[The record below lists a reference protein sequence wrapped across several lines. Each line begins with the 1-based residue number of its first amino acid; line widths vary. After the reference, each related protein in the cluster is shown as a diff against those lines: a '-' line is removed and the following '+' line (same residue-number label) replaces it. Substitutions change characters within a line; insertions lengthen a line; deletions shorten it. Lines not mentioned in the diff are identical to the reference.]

1 MSWKS
6 IRLGDAFRFAAKSK
20 FKASQGKEEGRYKFF
35 TSSPVQKKW
44 IDEATFESESIIFG
58 TGGSASIHYSMDKFS
73 TSTDCLVAELN
84 ESAELSI
91 KYVYYFLLFNIE
103 ILERGFKGAGLK
115 HISKKYID
123 DIKIP
128 VPSYAEQ
135 LDFVKLFDK
144 IFIIKN
150 SREEAIAKL
159 MQLMESIFFE
169 MFVNPKIDSKK
180 WVTTQVEFCAD
191 PEKGSIRTGPFGSDL
206 LHSEFTDAGIAV
218 LGIDNAVKNYFSW
231 AELRYISVEKY
242 NQLKKYTVKAG
253 DVLITIMGTCGR
265 CAVVPDDIGL
275 AINTKHLCCITL
287 DESKC
292 LPTFLHSYFLLHP
305 TSRQYLSQTAKG
317 AVMNGLNMGIIK
329 AMPIVL
335 PPLKLQEKYEACVKQ
350 INNQKDKQKLMLNEC
365 RALLSSISEKA
376 FVSGLSHE

>member
-1 MSWKS
+1 MSSKI
-6 IRLGDAFRFAAKSK
+6 IRLGDVFRFAAKSK
-20 FKASQGKEEGRYKFF
+20 FKASQGKEEGQYKFF

-58 TGGSASIHYSMDKFS
+58 TGGSASVHYAIDKFS
-73 TSTDCLVAELN
+73 TSTDCLVAELDKK
-84 ESAELSI
+84 AELSI

-103 ILERGFKGAGLK
+103 VLERGFKGAGLK
-115 HISKKYID
+115 HISKKYIE

-128 VPSYAEQ
+128 APSYVEQ
-135 LDFVKLFDK
+135 LHYVELFDK
-144 IFIIKN
+144 SLNIKN
-150 SREEAIAKL
+150 SREEAITKL
-159 MQLMESIFFE
+159 TQLTESIFFD
-169 MFVNPKIDSKK
+169 MFVNPKVVSEK
-180 WVTTQVEFCAD
+180 WVTTKVEFCAE
-191 PEKGSIRTGPFGSDL
+191 PKKGSIRTGPFGSDL

-231 AELRYISVEKY
+231 SELRYISREKY

-265 CAVVPDDIGL
+265 CAVVPDDIGI

-287 DESKC
+287 DDSKC
-292 LPTFLHSYFLLHP
+292 LPKFLHSYFLLHP

-329 AMPIVL
+329 TMPIVL
-335 PPLKLQEKYEACVKQ
+335 PPLKLQAQYEACVKQ
-350 INNQKDKQKLMLNEC
+350 INDQMNKQKLMLDGC
-365 RALLSSISEKA
+365 GRLLNSISEKA
-376 FVSGLSHE
+376 FISGL

>member
-1 MSWKS
+1 VSSKI
-6 IRLGDAFRFAAKSK
+6 IRLGDVFRFAAKSK
-20 FKASQGKEEGRYKFF
+20 FKASQGKEEGKYKFF

-58 TGGSASIHYSMDKFS
+58 TGGSASVHYAIDKFS
-73 TSTDCLVAELN
+73 TSTDCLVAELDK
-84 ESAELSI
+84 EAELSI

-103 ILERGFKGAGLK
+103 VLERGFKGAGLK
-115 HISKKYID
+115 HISKKYIE
-123 DIKIP
+123 DIRIP
-128 VPSYAEQ
+128 APSYVEQ
-135 LDFVKLFDK
+135 LHFVELFDK
-144 IFIIKN
+144 TLNIKN
-150 SREEAIAKL
+150 SREESITKL
-159 MQLMESIFFE
+159 TQLMESIFFE
-169 MFVNPKIDSKK
+169 MFVNPKIDSEK
-180 WVTTQVEFCAD
+180 WVTTQVEFCAE
-191 PEKGSIRTGPFGSDL
+191 PKKGSIRTGPFGSDL
-206 LHSEFTDAGIAV
+206 LHSEFTDTGIAV

-231 AELRYISVEKY
+231 SELRFISAEKY

-265 CAVVPDDIGL
+265 CAVVPNDIGI

-292 LPTFLHSYFLLHP
+292 LPNFLHSYFLLHP

-335 PPLKLQEKYEACVKQ
+335 PPLKLQAQYEACVKQ
-350 INNQKDKQKLMLNEC
+350 INDQMNKQKLMLVEC
-365 RALLSSISEKA
+365 GRLLNSICEKV
-376 FVSGLSHE
+376 FISGL